1 MAQALKLEDLIN
13 RSFGLG
19 KREKEIIFDYV
30 CNGENIAKQRKDY
43 ITNVIIIFNSFFE
56 YGFLRKSNSS
66 STGGKSSYTDEWADG
81 DDSNQLGKIEH
92 YWEYVTM

>member
-1 MAQALKLEDLIN
+1 LIN
-13 RSFGLG
+13 RHIGLG
-19 KREKEIIFDYV
+19 KTEKDIIFNYV
-30 CNGENIAKQRKDY
+30 KYGEESMKNRKDY

-81 DDSNQLGKIEH
+81 DDSN
-92 YWEYVTM
+92 